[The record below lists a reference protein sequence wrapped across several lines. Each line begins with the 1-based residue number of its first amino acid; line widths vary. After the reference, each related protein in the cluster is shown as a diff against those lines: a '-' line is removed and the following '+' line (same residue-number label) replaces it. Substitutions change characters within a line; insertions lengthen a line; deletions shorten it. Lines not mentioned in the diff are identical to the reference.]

1 MFEPERGIEA
11 STDESSD
18 YEDKDKFSM
27 PWVKV
32 IRESEKLIIGANVE
46 IVVLKSEK

>member
-1 MFEPERGIEA
+1 MLEPERGIED

-18 YEDKDKFSM
+18 DEDKEFLIL
-27 PWVKV
+27 WVKG

>member
-1 MFEPERGIEA
+1 MFEPERGIEDT
-11 STDESSD
+11 TDESSD

-27 PWVKV
+27 PWVKG
-32 IRESEKLIIGANVE
+32 IRESEKLIGSNVE